1 MEAGYLYTLS
11 HIIMHTEP
19 NIVFTL
25 FFLKLSLRL
34 PTCSN
39 LSLVKENN
47 VAKASSLQY
56 QCTGI
61 YICATN
67 SKKKTP
73 RDTLQEKK
81 LLKTHTKKKKLG
93 NTILV

>member
-1 MEAGYLYTLS
+1 MEAGYLHTLS

-19 NIVFTL
+19 NIVLTL

-67 SKKKTP
+67 SGKTP
-73 RDTLQEKK
+73 RDALQEKK
-81 LLKTHTKKKKLG
+81 TTKNTHKEEA
-93 NTILV
+93 IR